1 MARVDPYFDMM
12 YGNQRRRPPRLHGC
26 DCADCLYRYIQ
37 ELKQCGCNHC
47 YYEMR
52 YAEDR
57 LRCNRHVSCRPVERI
72 REVKY
77 VTYDE
82 ASNIDLKALQN
93 VQHQFLQEYPATIK
107 QAKQLTTGD
116 KMNIVEKVKNLRL
129 SAADKLLR
137 KHGVVDAEGDLTET
151 GQELI
156 WDKLLAQYKDELVK
170 DLKAVDTEAKEK
182 K

>member
-1 MARVDPYFDMM
+1 
-12 YGNQRRRPPRLHGC
+12 
-26 DCADCLYRYIQ
+26 
-37 ELKQCGCNHC
+37 
-47 YYEMR
+47 
-52 YAEDR
+52 
-57 LRCNRHVSCRPVERI
+57 
-72 REVKY
+72 
-77 VTYDE
+77 
-82 ASNIDLKALQN
+82 
-93 VQHQFLQEYPATIK
+93 
-107 QAKQLTTGD
+107 
-116 KMNIVEKVKNLRL
+116 MNIVEKVKNLRL